1 MLSYLSCQKLQDNT
15 SFEMSHSRYISLEL
29 SLRWQSLCTNH
40 ALRQNIIL
48 VHKTQDSPILYHG
61 SLRNDY
67 KILKKNKKRRLYKA
81 KLLRN
86 KIGIKTGK
94 N

>member
-1 MLSYLSCQKLQDNT
+1 M
-15 SFEMSHSRYISLEL
+15 
-29 SLRWQSLCTNH
+29 RWQSSCTNH

-48 VHKTQDSPILYHG
+48 VHKTQDSPIFYHG

-67 KILKKNKKRRLYKA
+67 KILKKNKKQRLYKA

-94 N
+94 NQKTQLDKILHRFLQEGTECT